1 MGTFS
6 DPETKYENP
15 EQGKNVRD
23 TQKSRVDQDKEEE
36 NEPMVGEKM
45 VLLDSWPSHQFFH
58 EKSLPSW
65 FPFTEPFSCLH
76 GYAEAKF

>member
-23 TQKSRVDQDKEEE
+23 TQKSRADQDKEEE
-36 NEPMVGEKM
+36 NEPMVGAKM

-58 EKSLPSW
+58 EKSLRSW

>member
-23 TQKSRVDQDKEEE
+23 TQKSRADQDKEEE
-36 NEPMVGEKM
+36 NEPVCVSFRLKTATT
-45 VLLDSWPSHQFFH
+45 L
-58 EKSLPSW
+58 
-65 FPFTEPFSCLH
+65 
-76 GYAEAKF
+76 

>member
-6 DPETKYENP
+6 DPETKNENP

-23 TQKSRVDQDKEEE
+23 TQKSRAEHDKEEE
-36 NEPMVGEKM
+36 NEAMASAKM

-58 EKSLPSW
+58 EKNLPS
-65 FPFTEPFSCLH
+65 
-76 GYAEAKF
+76 